1 LQLAV
6 KFIFAKATNVRV
18 RFFVRVI
25 AILALHSK
33 WFVESTRSCF
43 FQNRGKRGRGGEG
56 ENGKGRGG
64 GRVSTT
70 VTEEALLENKILFTV
85 FLLSSVFF
93 PLKFAL

>member
-1 LQLAV
+1 M
-6 KFIFAKATNVRV
+6 
-18 RFFVRVI
+18 
-25 AILALHSK
+25 
-33 WFVESTRSCF
+33 
-43 FQNRGKRGRGGEG
+43 
-56 ENGKGRGG
+56 GRGG